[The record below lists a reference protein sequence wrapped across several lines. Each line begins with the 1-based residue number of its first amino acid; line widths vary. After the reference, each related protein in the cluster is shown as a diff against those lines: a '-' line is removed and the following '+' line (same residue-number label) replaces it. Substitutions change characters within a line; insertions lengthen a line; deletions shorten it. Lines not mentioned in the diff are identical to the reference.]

1 MSAKIATAI
10 NDVMQK
16 VGYVQKTGKN
26 QFHGYKYAGEG
37 ALLAVLRPAM
47 VEAGLILLPSV
58 TSVSE
63 PDTFG
68 NVTIRVEYTIV
79 HRDGDIWP
87 EKVVGYGVGNDYSPK
102 SGRIGD
108 KGYYKAI
115 TGANKYVLFKLFQ
128 IETGDDPE
136 VAAPHESEEGPSAG
150 DAHQMQARRQY
161 DRQQQAAQR
170 SVERAKM
177 PEAPEPDTRGMGD
190 AGDPSGDVPHN
201 PETGEIAQSV
211 PLLTDA
217 ESRSTAD
224 AMLDKLSKIAREPK
238 RSTLQVWARGNK
250 PLKDRL
256 QPAHRAEVEAVVA
269 GIKTAIKAAEQTG
282 QSLDQQ
288 QAAE

>member
-1 MSAKIATAI
+1 MQTSDSCDQIYAALAAAQGEMVDPLKTKYNPHFKTNYA
-10 NDVMQK
+10 DVQ
-16 VGYVQKTGKN
+16 
-26 QFHGYKYAGEG
+26 
-37 ALLAVLRPAM
+37 
-47 VEAGLILLPSV
+47 AGLEAIRPVLSKHQIAV
-58 TSVSE
+58 IQATSMEHLSM
-63 PDTFG
+63 
-68 NVTIRVEYTIV
+68 
-79 HRDGDIWP
+79 
-87 EKVVGYGVGNDYSPK
+87 
-102 SGRIGD
+102 
-108 KGYYKAI
+108 
-115 TGANKYVLFKLFQ
+115 
-128 IETGDDPE
+128 
-136 VAAPHESEEGPSAG
+136 EEGMVVLTLVVTTRLVHSSGQWVQGVYPVATVG
-150 DAHQMQARRQY
+150 TTHQQMMANLTYARRAGLFGLVGIAPDDEDGNQTGNAGPK
-161 DRQQQAAQR
+161 DNGARQQQAAQR

-177 PEAPEPDTRGMGD
+177 PEAPEPDTRG
-190 AGDPSGDVPHN
+190 AGDYRDPTGDVPHN